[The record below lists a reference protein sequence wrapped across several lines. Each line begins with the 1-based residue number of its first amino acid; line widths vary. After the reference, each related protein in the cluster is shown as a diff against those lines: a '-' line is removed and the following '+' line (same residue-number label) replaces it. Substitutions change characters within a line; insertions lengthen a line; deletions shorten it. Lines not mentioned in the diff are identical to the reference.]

1 MGIDYEPRGPQA
13 EGIKHLTQKSFCAL
27 FWDPGRGKTITT
39 LMAFQILKDA
49 GLARR
54 LLITASR
61 NICEDVWPEE
71 IDKFNDLDLSYSVMT
86 GSESRRMDAWDM
98 DADVYMINYENLH
111 WFNEHFGKRLE
122 EEGFDMFVV
131 DESSKFR
138 NGKVRSRRRKTA
150 SGKRV
155 QRKSAFK
162 AVLKMIPKF
171 KRRVILTGTPIPKG
185 YLNLWP
191 QMYIVDMGR
200 SLGQTMTGYRNE
212 YFSPCGYKGKDWTI
226 RDGSEERIEEA
237 IADRVHR
244 AERDNSTP
252 IEFFDLTIK
261 LPGDARDAYWELEQE
276 FITEWQGKTLIA
288 ANAAVATSK
297 LRQAANGAIYYD
309 RQKNWTEI
317 HDRKAEAVYELIRE
331 LQGSPLLIAY
341 EFGHDYEMLMEH
353 LPRGIKIPQYKG
365 SRADKKKLKNQW
377 DNGDL
382 IALAGQI
389 DSMSHGL
396 NFQYGGYNCLYYGLT
411 FNLDAYE
418 QFYQRVWR
426 DGQEYQVN
434 AYHLVAY
441 DTVDDVMMKVLE
453 DRSWTQKS
461 LLKRLKE
468 RYPIR

>member
-1 MGIDYEPRGPQA
+1 VGIDYEPRGPQA
-13 EGIKHLTQKSFCAL
+13 EGIKHLTQKAFCGL

-71 IDKFNDLDLSYSVMT
+71 IEKFNDLNLSYSCMT
-86 GSESRRMDAWDM
+86 GSQGRRLDAWNM
-98 DADVYMINYENLH
+98 DADVYMVNYENLW
-111 WFNEHFGKRLE
+111 WFKESFGKQLKA
-122 EEGFDMFVV
+122 EGFDMFVV

-138 NGKVRSRRRKTA
+138 NGKVKSRRRKSKT
-150 SGKRV
+150 GKKV
-155 QRKSAFK
+155 QRRSAFK
-162 AVLKMIPKF
+162 AVIGMVPSF

-191 QMYIVDMGR
+191 QMYIVDQGR
-200 SLGQTMTGYRNE
+200 CLGQTMTGYRNK
-212 YFSPCGYKGKDWTI
+212 YFSPCGYKGYNWEI
-226 RDGSEERIEEA
+226 RDGAEVEIQEA
-237 IADRVHR
+237 ISDRIHR

-252 IEFFDLTIK
+252 IEFFDLSVK
-261 LPGDARDAYWELEQE
+261 APPEAREAYRELERE

-297 LRQAANGAIYYD
+297 LRQAANGAVYYN
-309 RQKNWTEI
+309 REKEWTII
-317 HDRKAEAVYELIRE
+317 HDRKAEALAELIRE

-341 EFGHDYEMLMEH
+341 EFGHDYEMMLKH
-353 LPRGIKIPQYKG
+353 GLKIPQYKG
-365 SRADKKKLKNQW
+365 SRADKKALKNQW

-382 IALAGQI
+382 PALAGQI

-396 NFQYGGYNCLYYGLT
+396 NFQYGGYNVLYYGMT

-434 AYHLVAY
+434 AYHLVME
-441 DTVDDVMMKVLE
+441 DSVDDVMLDVL
-453 DRSWTQKS
+453 DGRSWTQKA
-461 LLKRLKE
+461 LLKALKKK
-468 RYPIR
+468 YHI